1 MKKLLVVISAVLAF
15 VGGCCN
21 NCKAEELIN
30 YVPANTD
37 GAVSVDA
44 ARMVKLSQ
52 LQDLRKQDKSFNQN
66 WNKFEKELAKY
77 GLTTDDL
84 PSRLMIFFKADGG
97 TQNAGI
103 LALTKITEAKL
114 LELAKANKDKVTCT
128 PKTFAGRKAYLIE
141 QKANPDNKAVISYIK
156 PNLALICDDDKAEE
170 YCKAVG
176 TTKNA
181 ALVAADKKADQK
193 SLLYLLYSNS
203 KAAVAKPA
211 NPQMPANPM
220 DSLKSAVV
228 TLNVTGKN
236 QKDLN
241 MKADIDCSN
250 VQSAAQIST
259 QLKTMLMFMTMQMAQ
274 NPNLS
279 KAITEAVAINQKA
292 ENIKID
298 VSISEGL
305 MEDIKGYME
314 QQKKQKAMTASMAPA
329 PMNAA
334 PVKRTK

>member
-1 MKKLLVVISAVLAF
+1 
-15 VGGCCN
+15 
-21 NCKAEELIN
+21 
-30 YVPANTD
+30 
-37 GAVSVDA
+37 
-44 ARMVKLSQ
+44 
-52 LQDLRKQDKSFNQN
+52 
-66 WNKFEKELAKY
+66 
-77 GLTTDDL
+77 
-84 PSRLMIFFKADGG
+84 
-97 TQNAGI
+97 
-103 LALTKITEAKL
+103 
-114 LELAKANKDKVTCT
+114 
-128 PKTFAGRKAYLIE
+128 
-141 QKANPDNKAVISYIK
+141 
-156 PNLALICDDDKAEE
+156 
-170 YCKAVG
+170 
-176 TTKNA
+176 
-181 ALVAADKKADQK
+181 
-193 SLLYLLYSNS
+193 
-203 KAAVAKPA
+203 
-211 NPQMPANPM
+211 MPANPM